1 MSDPQ
6 TDSHSPTPVPADPTE
21 IIRAEVQHEYAVK
34 MAQAE
39 LKTQAAKGGFTV
51 PDAYADYLDFSKLVC
66 EDGTPSAEAITQVL
80 HPFRPKEPVFAQGL
94 GMGRQGDGRAFPARH
109 VPLDVR
115 HR

>member
-1 MSDPQ
+1 MSDPRTVSPSPEPEPAEA
-6 TDSHSPTPVPADPTE
+6 TDA
-21 IIRAEVQHEYAVK
+21 
-34 MAQAE
+34 AQAE
-39 LKTQAAKGGFTV
+39 DRRGHAYETARVEMYAQAVKGGFTV

-66 EDGTPSAEAITQVL
+66 EDGTPSAEAIAQVL
-80 HPFRPKEPVFAQGL
+80 HPFRPKEPVFAQRL